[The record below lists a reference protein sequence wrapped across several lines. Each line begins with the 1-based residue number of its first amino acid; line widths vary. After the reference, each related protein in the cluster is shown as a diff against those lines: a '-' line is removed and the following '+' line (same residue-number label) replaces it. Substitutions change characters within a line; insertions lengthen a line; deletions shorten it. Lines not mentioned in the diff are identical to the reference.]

1 MVDIRSFLVVWP
13 LNKSRWF
20 SSYRQLYS
28 SSQRLKYCGSLGA
41 AEWIRNK
48 FWLLWW
54 RISLSIRVRITLNN
68 CLFFFLPQ
76 HRCQVI
82 RVNRPCLTANIGIA
96 WHVDASSIVRTL
108 TDNRKLANQ
117 IATSLPIVGRY
128 SIDKPVTE
136 FHSCKRR
143 LWLCWSK
150 WSLQNLCR
158 EIQCLWF
165 NTTKRTYGLFS
176 LSHARTP
183 LSGASIFH
191 TYPLNQPCPVS
202 FYF

>member
-1 MVDIRSFLVVWP
+1 MANIVVD
-13 LNKSRWF
+13 KSKDHAK
-20 SSYRQLYS
+20 Q
-28 SSQRLKYCGSLGA
+28 
-41 AEWIRNK
+41 
-48 FWLLWW
+48 
-54 RISLSIRVRITLNN
+54 LSI
-68 CLFFFLPQ
+68 CFLPQ

-82 RVNRPCLTANIGIA
+82 RVNHRCLTANIGIA

-117 IATSLPIVGRY
+117 IATLLPIVERY

-143 LWLCWSK
+143 LWFCWSK
-150 WSLQNLCR
+150 WSLQNVCR

-176 LSHARTP
+176 LSHARNQNP
-183 LSGASIFH
+183 ELPSSIL
-191 TYPLNQPCPVS
+191 TLWINPVPYLLIFRS
-202 FYF
+202 LPRGFSRVFT